1 MDTQDLIAREL
12 ERRIQRA
19 LTPAA
24 GHAAPRITV
33 AVHGRRATLRGEVGS
48 WAEHEAAEHAAL
60 ATPGVVT
67 VDNELCLLVKAKVSS
82 RP

>member
-1 MDTQDLIAREL
+1 VDIEDRIAREL

-19 LTPAA
+19 LTP
-24 GHAAPRITV
+24 GTDHPPQRITV
-33 AVHGRRATLRGEVGS
+33 AVRGRRATLKGEVGS

-67 VDNELCLLVKAKVSS
+67 VDNELCLLVKAKLSP
-82 RP
+82 R